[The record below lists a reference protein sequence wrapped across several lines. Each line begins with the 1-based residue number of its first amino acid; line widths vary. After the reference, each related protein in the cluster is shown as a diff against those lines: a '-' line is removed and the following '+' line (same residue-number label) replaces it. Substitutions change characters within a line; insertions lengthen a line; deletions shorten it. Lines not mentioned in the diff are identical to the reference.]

1 VATRQP
7 ARGSPPRRTGR
18 RPAPFARTELRTS
31 DAAAVKQ
38 IIDRY
43 PDGSAVQV
51 FYDPKD
57 PTIAYLE
64 TRRSGGAVF
73 LLLFGGLFAV
83 MGLGALVLV
92 ALVA

>member
-1 VATRQP
+1 
-7 ARGSPPRRTGR
+7 
-18 RPAPFARTELRTS
+18 
-31 DAAAVKQ
+31 
-38 IIDRY
+38 
-43 PDGSAVQV
+43 V